1 MESLKVTLAQLA
13 QNALDASNACN
24 LSGVVISFARDIQ
37 SLRLLAREQGWD
49 SSEKINSHP
58 VSVLYSQAIG
68 NITGSESGLAYSKAY
83 EACKDMA
90 RSTPEYDTPNPATR

>member
-13 QNALDASNACN
+13 QNALDASNASN

-37 SLRLLAREQGWD
+37 SLRLLAREQGWE
-49 SSEKINSHP
+49 SSEKTNSHP

-83 EACKDMA
+83 EACKDMCA
-90 RSTPEYDTPNPATR
+90 SEQKKV